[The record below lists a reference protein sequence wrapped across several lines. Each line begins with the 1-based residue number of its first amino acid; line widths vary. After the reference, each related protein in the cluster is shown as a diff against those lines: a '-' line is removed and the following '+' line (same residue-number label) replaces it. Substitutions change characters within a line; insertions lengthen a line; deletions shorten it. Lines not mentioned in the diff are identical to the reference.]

1 MSESSF
7 PFESSAEAAPPE
19 DTETSPSRKPA
30 LLAGGLVASL
40 LLGAGAFLLV
50 GGGGDDEADDLFVP
64 PQSPPVAAP
73 AEAEP
78 APIEVVPAATT
89 EVIGRNPFKARYVEP
104 KASPAG
110 AGTTAE
116 GAAAGTASGV
126 TSGTDAPT
134 TTSGGGTGPSGATS
148 GGAAPVDPV
157 PEQPKTPPKYLSLAV
172 VDPVGNQVTF
182 KLVDREAATPEESE
196 QNVVVKPGEIFAS
209 YFKLLGY
216 GTMLDANDKPRNC
229 TDLQYGDS
237 LIKLCEN
244 ESYQTS

>member
-19 DTETSPSRKPA
+19 DTPESPSRKPA
-30 LLAGGLVASL
+30 LLAGGLVTSL
-40 LLGAGAFLLV
+40 LLGAGAFLLI
-50 GGGGDDEADDLFVP
+50 GGGGDDRSDDLFVP

-104 KASPAG
+104 KASAG
-110 AGTTAE
+110 DAGTTAE

-126 TSGTDAPT
+126 TSGTDGAP
-134 TTSGGGTGPSGATS
+134 TTSGGGSVPSGTTAS
-148 GGAAPVDPV
+148 GPAPA
-157 PEQPKTPPKYLSLAV
+157 EQPKTPPKYLSLVV

-182 KLVDREAATPEESE
+182 KLVDREAATPEKSE
-196 QNVVVKPGEIFAS
+196 QTVVVKPGEIFAS

-216 GTMLDANDKPRNC
+216 GTLLDGNEKPRNC